1 MESIYIYRERERAR
15 EREVVYMDS
24 IWANFTVGK
33 RTRHEIIPAF
43 WAFIVVVVVVVVAV
57 GVQTHLFFENN
68 NLTI

>member
-1 MESIYIYRERERAR
+1 
-15 EREVVYMDS
+15 MDS

-43 WAFIVVVVVVVVAV
+43 WAFIVVVVVVVAV